1 MIAERDEYE
10 QWKIWRCEL
19 DDCEGV
25 PYKGSSEI
33 NDAHG
38 KTEGKKEI
46 REQRDL
52 EA

>member
-10 QWKIWRCEL
+10 QWTIWRREL

-46 REQRDL
+46 RE
-52 EA
+52 

>member
-1 MIAERDEYE
+1 MTI
-10 QWKIWRCEL
+10 WKCEL
-19 DDCEGV
+19 DDCEEV

-33 NDAHG
+33 NDAQG